1 VEQLCGALW
10 RFLALSAL
18 LQSTHNKIVSLNS
31 WLDSDAFL
39 RLRSDVAAN
48 IRRARS
54 LQDRAV
60 NHLQV
65 SLKTELAIGMMH
77 SRIALRSGNRKEGS
91 RQTEIARQAYDA
103 IIRLI
108 QRKPRTELQSE
119 QITAELGRLKQALR
133 NLGERV

>member
-1 VEQLCGALW
+1 MEQLCGALW

-31 WLDSDAFL
+31 RLDRDAFL
-39 RLRSDVAAN
+39 RLRSEVAAN

-60 NHLQV
+60 NRLQT
-65 SLKTELAIGMMH
+65 SLRTELAIGMMH
-77 SRIALRSGNRKEGS
+77 SRLALRSGNPKEAS
-91 RQTEIARQAYDA
+91 RQTAMARQAYDA
-103 IIRLI
+103 IIRLV
-108 QRKPRTELQSE
+108 QRMPRTELQSE
-119 QITAELGRLKQALR
+119 QITGELGRLKQALR